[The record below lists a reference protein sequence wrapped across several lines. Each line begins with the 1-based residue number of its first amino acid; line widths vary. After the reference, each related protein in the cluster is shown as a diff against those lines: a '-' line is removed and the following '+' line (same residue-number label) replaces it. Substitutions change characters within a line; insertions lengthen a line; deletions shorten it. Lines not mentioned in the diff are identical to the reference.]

1 MADAGQERI
10 NALRTQINRGG
21 DQSTI
26 HRRML
31 CMRTNHALDQA
42 SALRQP
48 HNAIAVA
55 ARASFGLSNR
65 LNASSTIDPYN
76 EADICVERSA
86 WQA

>member
-1 MADAGQERI
+1 VADAGQERI
-10 NALRTQINRGG
+10 NALGTQINRGG

-42 SALRQP
+42 SAF
-48 HNAIAVA
+48 
-55 ARASFGLSNR
+55 ASATQRNR
-65 LNASSTIDPYN
+65 CGSAGIVWPECLNASSTIDPYN
-76 EADICVERSA
+76 EADICVERST